1 MSNCARGTSRFVEIW
16 IKIFG
21 KKANAIFW
29 KSHSNL
35 HFEIQSIIQ
44 EGHEILKILTF
55 TEQFN
60 LNFLYKKR
68 IYPYIFP
75 LSYAV
80 KNLYIIY

>member
-1 MSNCARGTSRFVEIW
+1 MSNSARGTSRFVEIW

-60 LNFLYKKR
+60 LNFLSKKVY
-68 IYPYIFP
+68 IHTIFP
-75 LSYAV
+75 LFSAV
-80 KNLYIIY
+80 KNLDIIY

>member
-1 MSNCARGTSRFVEIW
+1 MSNRAWGSTTARFREIW

-44 EGHEILKILTF
+44 EGHEILKENKKQNDSKLSPGHAQ
-55 TEQFN
+55 EQLVN
-60 LNFLYKKR
+60 GR
-68 IYPYIFP
+68 
-75 LSYAV
+75 
-80 KNLYIIY
+80 